1 MLDDFTQ
8 LPRMAASMRTLWTL
22 ALLGIGGF
30 VVGASIVVSTLM
42 RVRLSKQ
49 LWRLTA
55 KQLAQRE
62 N

>member
-8 LPRMAASMRTLWTL
+8 LPAMAASVRTLWTL

-30 VVGASIVVSTLM
+30 VVGASVVASTLM
-42 RVRLSKQ
+42 RAHLSKEV
-49 LWRLTA
+49 WRLTP
-55 KQLAQRE
+55 KELAERE